1 MQKKTKIDAFGAIAL
16 ISFSLLL
23 GINHVVIKI
32 VNLGL
37 NPIFFAGIR
46 SFIAFIFIIIW
57 MKLVDKPIVFN
68 SKYTKISFIAGIIFA
83 LEFLFLFLALD
94 FTTVSRNS
102 IIYYS
107 MPLWLT
113 ILLLFT
119 KNNEKI
125 SFLKFLGLILAFI
138 GVVLSVTNFKI
149 NLILNSPNLIGDI
162 LAVSNMDLLMIWIG
176 VGIIFSLVIWRW
188 SPLLLVTMSEDLAS
202 ASGYNPKKENFVIT
216 LSLAIVVAV
225 GIKVVGVLLIIALLI
240 IPAAS
245 ARSVASSPES
255 MGIIAA
261 IIGILSSI
269 LGLNSAYLFD
279 TPTGPS
285 IVCVASLFFFILMTV
300 NVFFKNKI

>member
-1 MQKKTKIDAFGAIAL
+1 MQKKTKIDSFGAIAL

-57 MKLVDKPIVFN
+57 MKLFNKPIVFN
-68 SKYTKISFIAGIIFA
+68 RKYTKIGFIAGIIFA

-113 ILLLFT
+113 ILLFFI
-119 KNNEKI
+119 KSNEKI
-125 SFLKFLGLILAFI
+125 SLLKFLGLILAFI

-162 LAVSNMDLLMIWIG
+162 LA
-176 VGIIFSLVIWRW
+176 F
-188 SPLLLVTMSEDLAS
+188 LA
-202 ASGYNPKKENFVIT
+202 ALFW
-216 LSLAIVVAV
+216 
-225 GIKVVGVLLIIALLI
+225 ALLI
-240 IPAAS
+240 IIAKNSSFSKVSPEMQLLWMVMVSGPILTIFSLFIEDPIRNFQLIHIWGILFQSIIVVAGGFLFWLWLLSKYPAS
-245 ARSVASSPES
+245 GVASFSFLTPIFTIFFGWLILSEV
-255 MGIIAA
+255 MTFDFLIAA
-261 IIGILSSI
+261 FLVI
-269 LGLNSAYLFD
+269 LGL
-279 TPTGPS
+279 
-285 IVCVASLFFFILMTV
+285 ILI
-300 NVFFKNKI
+300 NR

>member
-16 ISFSLLL
+16 ICFSLLL

-57 MKLVDKPIVFN
+57 MKLVNKPIVFN
-68 SKYTKISFIAGIIFA
+68 SKYIKISFIAGIIFA

-162 LAVSNMDLLMIWIG
+162 LA
-176 VGIIFSLVIWRW
+176 F
-188 SPLLLVTMSEDLAS
+188 LA
-202 ASGYNPKKENFVIT
+202 ALFW
-216 LSLAIVVAV
+216 
-225 GIKVVGVLLIIALLI
+225 ALLI
-240 IPAAS
+240 IIAKNSSFSKVSPEMQLLWMVMVSGPILTIFSLFIEDPIRNFQLIHIWGIIFQSIIVVAGGFLFWLWLLSKYPAS
-245 ARSVASSPES
+245 GVASFSFLTPIFTIFF
-255 MGIIAA
+255 GW
-261 IIGILSSI
+261 LI
-269 LGLNSAYLFD
+269 LGEVMTFD
-279 TPTGPS
+279 F
-285 IVCVASLFFFILMTV
+285 VVAAFLVISGLILI
-300 NVFFKNKI
+300 NR

>member
-46 SFIAFIFIIIW
+46 SFLAFIFIIIW

-68 SKYTKISFIAGIIFA
+68 SKYIKISFIAGIIFA

-113 ILLLFT
+113 ILLFFI
-119 KNNEKI
+119 KSNEKI
-125 SFLKFLGLILAFI
+125 SFLKFIGLILAFI

-149 NLILNSPNLIGDI
+149 TLILNSPNLIGDI
-162 LAVSNMDLLMIWIG
+162 LA
-176 VGIIFSLVIWRW
+176 F
-188 SPLLLVTMSEDLAS
+188 LA
-202 ASGYNPKKENFVIT
+202 ALFW
-216 LSLAIVVAV
+216 
-225 GIKVVGVLLIIALLI
+225 ALLI
-240 IPAAS
+240 IIAKNSSFSKVSPEMQLLWMVMVSGPILTIFSLFIEDPIRNFQLIHIWGILFQSIIVVAGGFLFWLWLLSKYPAS
-245 ARSVASSPES
+245 GVASFSFLTPIFTIFFGWLILGEV
-255 MGIIAA
+255 MTFDFIIAA
-261 IIGILSSI
+261 FLVISGLILI
-269 LGLNSAYLFD
+269 NR
-279 TPTGPS
+279 
-285 IVCVASLFFFILMTV
+285 
-300 NVFFKNKI
+300 

>member
-1 MQKKTKIDAFGAIAL
+1 MEKKTKIDAFGAIAL

-113 ILLLFT
+113 ILLFFT
-119 KNNEKI
+119 KSNEKI

-162 LAVSNMDLLMIWIG
+162 LA
-176 VGIIFSLVIWRW
+176 F
-188 SPLLLVTMSEDLAS
+188 LA
-202 ASGYNPKKENFVIT
+202 ALFW
-216 LSLAIVVAV
+216 
-225 GIKVVGVLLIIALLI
+225 ALLI
-240 IPAAS
+240 IIAKNSSFSKVSPEMQLLWMVMVSGPILTIFSLFIEDPIRNFQLIHIWGIIFQSIIVVAGGFLFWLWLLSKYPAS
-245 ARSVASSPES
+245 GVASFSFLTPIFTIFFGWLILGEV
-255 MGIIAA
+255 MTFDFIIAA
-261 IIGILSSI
+261 FLVISGLILI
-269 LGLNSAYLFD
+269 NR
-279 TPTGPS
+279 
-285 IVCVASLFFFILMTV
+285 
-300 NVFFKNKI
+300 

>member
-57 MKLVDKPIVFN
+57 MKLFSKPIVFN
-68 SKYTKISFIAGIIFA
+68 RKYTKISFIAGIIFA

-113 ILLLFT
+113 ILLFFT
-119 KNNEKI
+119 KSNEKI
-125 SFLKFLGLILAFI
+125 SLLKFLGLILAFI

-162 LAVSNMDLLMIWIG
+162 LA
-176 VGIIFSLVIWRW
+176 F
-188 SPLLLVTMSEDLAS
+188 LA
-202 ASGYNPKKENFVIT
+202 ALFW
-216 LSLAIVVAV
+216 
-225 GIKVVGVLLIIALLI
+225 ALLI
-240 IPAAS
+240 IIAKNSSFSKVSPEMQLLWMVMVSGPILTIFSLFIEDPIRNFQLIHIWGIIFQSIIVVAGGFLFWLWLLSKYPAS
-245 ARSVASSPES
+245 GVASFSFLTPIFTIFFGWLILSEVMS
-255 MGIIAA
+255 LDFLIAA
-261 IIGILSSI
+261 FLVISGLILI
-269 LGLNSAYLFD
+269 NR
-279 TPTGPS
+279 
-285 IVCVASLFFFILMTV
+285 
-300 NVFFKNKI
+300 

>member
-57 MKLVDKPIVFN
+57 MKLLNKPIVFN

-107 MPLWLT
+107 MPLWLN
-113 ILLLFT
+113 ILLFFT
-119 KNNEKI
+119 KSNEKI
-125 SFLKFLGLILAFI
+125 SLLKFLGLILAFI
-138 GVVLSVTNFKI
+138 GVVISITNFKI

-162 LAVSNMDLLMIWIG
+162 LA
-176 VGIIFSLVIWRW
+176 F
-188 SPLLLVTMSEDLAS
+188 LA
-202 ASGYNPKKENFVIT
+202 ALFW
-216 LSLAIVVAV
+216 
-225 GIKVVGVLLIIALLI
+225 ALLI
-240 IPAAS
+240 IIAKNSSFSKVSPEMQLLWMVMVSGPILTIISLFIEDPIRNFQLIHIWGILFQSIIVVAGGFLFWLWLLSKYPAS
-245 ARSVASSPES
+245 GVASFSFLTPIFTIFFGWLILSEV
-255 MGIIAA
+255 MTLDFLIAA
-261 IIGILSSI
+261 FLVISGLILI
-269 LGLNSAYLFD
+269 NR
-279 TPTGPS
+279 
-285 IVCVASLFFFILMTV
+285 
-300 NVFFKNKI
+300 

>member
-57 MKLVDKPIVFN
+57 MKLVDKPIVFS
-68 SKYTKISFIAGIIFA
+68 SKYIKISFIAGIIFA

-162 LAVSNMDLLMIWIG
+162 LA
-176 VGIIFSLVIWRW
+176 F
-188 SPLLLVTMSEDLAS
+188 LA
-202 ASGYNPKKENFVIT
+202 ALFW
-216 LSLAIVVAV
+216 
-225 GIKVVGVLLIIALLI
+225 ALLI
-240 IPAAS
+240 IIAKNSSFSKVSPEMQLLWMVMVSGPILTIFSLFIEDPIRNFQLIHIWGIIFQSIIVVAGGFLFWLWLLSKYPAS
-245 ARSVASSPES
+245 GVASFSFLTPIFTIFFGWLILGEV
-255 MGIIAA
+255 MTFDFIIAA
-261 IIGILSSI
+261 FLVISGLILI
-269 LGLNSAYLFD
+269 NR
-279 TPTGPS
+279 
-285 IVCVASLFFFILMTV
+285 
-300 NVFFKNKI
+300 

>member
-1 MQKKTKIDAFGAIAL
+1 MEKKTKIDAFGAMAL

-46 SFIAFIFIIIW
+46 SFIAFFFIILW
-57 MKLVDKPIVFN
+57 MRLVNKPIEFN
-68 SKYTKISFIAGIIFA
+68 SENFKISLVAGLVFA

-113 ILLLFT
+113 ILLFFT
-119 KNNEKI
+119 KSNEKI
-125 SFLKFLGLILAFI
+125 SLLKFLGLILAFI

-162 LAVSNMDLLMIWIG
+162 LA
-176 VGIIFSLVIWRW
+176 F
-188 SPLLLVTMSEDLAS
+188 LA
-202 ASGYNPKKENFVIT
+202 ALFW
-216 LSLAIVVAV
+216 
-225 GIKVVGVLLIIALLI
+225 ALLI
-240 IPAAS
+240 IIAKNSSFSKVSPEMQLLWMVMVSGPILTIFSLFIEDPIRNFQLIHIWGIIFQSIIVVAGGFLFWLWLLSKYPAS
-245 ARSVASSPES
+245 GVASFSFLTPIFTIFFGWLILSEV
-255 MGIIAA
+255 MTFDFIIAA
-261 IIGILSSI
+261 FLVISGLILI
-269 LGLNSAYLFD
+269 NR
-279 TPTGPS
+279 
-285 IVCVASLFFFILMTV
+285 
-300 NVFFKNKI
+300 

>member
-1 MQKKTKIDAFGAIAL
+1 MQKKNKIDAFGAIAL

-68 SKYTKISFIAGIIFA
+68 SKYIKISIIAGIIFA

-162 LAVSNMDLLMIWIG
+162 LA
-176 VGIIFSLVIWRW
+176 F
-188 SPLLLVTMSEDLAS
+188 LA
-202 ASGYNPKKENFVIT
+202 ALFW
-216 LSLAIVVAV
+216 
-225 GIKVVGVLLIIALLI
+225 ALLI
-240 IPAAS
+240 IIAKNSSFSKVSPEMQLLWMVMVSGPILTIFSLFIEDPIRNFQLIHIWGIIFQSIIVVAGGFLFWLWLLSKYPAS
-245 ARSVASSPES
+245 GVASFSFLTPIFTIFFGWLILSEV
-255 MGIIAA
+255 MTFDFLIAA
-261 IIGILSSI
+261 FLVISGLILI
-269 LGLNSAYLFD
+269 NR
-279 TPTGPS
+279 
-285 IVCVASLFFFILMTV
+285 
-300 NVFFKNKI
+300 

>member
-1 MQKKTKIDAFGAIAL
+1 MEKKTKIDAFGAIAL

-113 ILLLFT
+113 ILLFFT
-119 KNNEKI
+119 KSNEKI

-162 LAVSNMDLLMIWIG
+162 LA
-176 VGIIFSLVIWRW
+176 F
-188 SPLLLVTMSEDLAS
+188 LA
-202 ASGYNPKKENFVIT
+202 ALFW
-216 LSLAIVVAV
+216 
-225 GIKVVGVLLIIALLI
+225 ALLI
-240 IPAAS
+240 IIAKNSSFSKVSPEMQLLWMVMVSGPILTIFSLFIEDPIRNFQLIHIWGILFQSIIVVAGGFLFWLWLLSKYPAS
-245 ARSVASSPES
+245 GVASFSFLTPIFTIFFGWLILSEV
-255 MGIIAA
+255 MTFDFLIAA
-261 IIGILSSI
+261 FLVI
-269 LGLNSAYLFD
+269 LGL
-279 TPTGPS
+279 
-285 IVCVASLFFFILMTV
+285 ILI
-300 NVFFKNKI
+300 NR

>member
-1 MQKKTKIDAFGAIAL
+1 MEKKTKIDAFGAIAL

-113 ILLLFT
+113 ILLFFT
-119 KNNEKI
+119 KSNEKI

-162 LAVSNMDLLMIWIG
+162 LA
-176 VGIIFSLVIWRW
+176 F
-188 SPLLLVTMSEDLAS
+188 LA
-202 ASGYNPKKENFVIT
+202 ALFW
-216 LSLAIVVAV
+216 
-225 GIKVVGVLLIIALLI
+225 ALLI
-240 IPAAS
+240 IIAKNSSFSKVSPEMQLLWMVMVSGPILTIFSLFIEDPIRNFQLIHIWGILFQSIIVVAGGFLFWLWLLSKYPASGVASFSFLTPIFTIFFGWLILSEVMTFDFLIAAS
-245 ARSVASSPES
+245 LV
-255 MGIIAA
+255 
-261 IIGILSSI
+261 I
-269 LGLNSAYLFD
+269 LGL
-279 TPTGPS
+279 
-285 IVCVASLFFFILMTV
+285 ILI
-300 NVFFKNKI
+300 NR

>member
-16 ISFSLLL
+16 IAFSLLL

-32 VNLGL
+32 VNIGL

-57 MKLVDKPIVFN
+57 MKLINKPIVFN
-68 SKYTKISFIAGIIFA
+68 RESLKISFIAGVIFA

-113 ILLLFT
+113 ILLFFT
-119 KNNEKI
+119 KSNEKI
-125 SFLKFLGLILAFI
+125 SLLKFLGLILAFI

-162 LAVSNMDLLMIWIG
+162 LA
-176 VGIIFSLVIWRW
+176 F
-188 SPLLLVTMSEDLAS
+188 LA
-202 ASGYNPKKENFVIT
+202 ALFW
-216 LSLAIVVAV
+216 
-225 GIKVVGVLLIIALLI
+225 ALLI
-240 IPAAS
+240 IIAKNSSFNKVSPEMQLLWMVMVSGPILTIFSLFIEDPIRNFQLIHIWGILFQSIIVVAGGFLFWLWLLSKYPAS
-245 ARSVASSPES
+245 GVASFSFLTPIFTIFFGWLILSEV
-255 MGIIAA
+255 MTIDFYIAA
-261 IIGILSSI
+261 FLVISGLILI
-269 LGLNSAYLFD
+269 NR
-279 TPTGPS
+279 
-285 IVCVASLFFFILMTV
+285 
-300 NVFFKNKI
+300 